1 MSTPIGNPNLFLFSN
16 QRVRAEITTSPRYAM
31 YEAASKTGVNA
42 GTQLVIAN
50 DLTQMKTATLKQNV
64 LVGPVT
70 ISFFLVVNGLDY
82 FVDPHTDGDET
93 IHEFD
98 LTTLVGLFGAPPL
111 IMNKGETIGWRT
123 SVAPNTNRRLSCV
136 CALWA
141 DILGY
146 GS

>member
-16 QRVRAEITTSPRYAM
+16 QRVRGEIVTSPRYAM
-31 YEAASKTGVNA
+31 YEAASRTGVNA

-50 DLTQMKTATLKQNV
+50 DLTQMKTATIKQNV

-70 ISFFLVVNGLDY
+70 FNVYLVVNGLDY
-82 FVDPHTDGDET
+82 FADSHTDGDET

-98 LTTLVGLFGAPPL
+98 LTTLVGLFGSPPL

-123 SVAPNTNRRLSCV
+123 DPTSTNRRMSFV